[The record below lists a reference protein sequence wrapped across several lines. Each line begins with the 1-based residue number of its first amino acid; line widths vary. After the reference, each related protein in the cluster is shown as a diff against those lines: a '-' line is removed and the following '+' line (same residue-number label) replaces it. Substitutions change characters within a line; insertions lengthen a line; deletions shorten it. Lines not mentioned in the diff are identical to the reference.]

1 MLQQRSHFSQYAGAI
16 GSALLAA
23 LYPKTFILFECIGH
37 ELLEGGE
44 ELRVVS
50 HLPGRRVDPGDLEDP
65 LEKMALEQCL
75 NVRRFQYATC

>member
-23 LYPKTFILFECIGH
+23 LYPKTCIFFEGIGH

-50 HLPGRRVDPGDLEDP
+50 MSNASTSATKRQPR
-65 LEKMALEQCL
+65 C
-75 NVRRFQYATC
+75 FQYATC